1 LSTTLETKPH
11 TKVKALH
18 VVWDTQKE
26 AVEAELMDIL
36 QVEDLQPNDPKVFQQ
51 RNAAAKR
58 VIQKMSVQERAKLD
72 AVVQDRKI
80 QGHPDHIRRE

>member
-1 LSTTLETKPH
+1 MEK
-11 TKVKALH
+11 
-18 VVWDTQKE
+18 D

-36 QVEDLQPNDPKVFQQ
+36 QVDHLDPNHPGLFQQ

-58 VIQKMSVQERAKLD
+58 VINNMSERERAKLISI
-72 AVVQDRKI
+72 VEHRRS